1 MTHFMQNVCPITSG
15 ARDCAFIHGVFHF
28 NKVVSVHIGYA
39 TGGDTFFDF
48 IVFNYRTGYF
58 REYFRKPLKC
68 VNDVESEFTLALE
81 YFSHELCNASQIFTR
96 DRSGLIVHSISY
108 SFR

>member
-48 IVFNYRTGYF
+48 VVFNYRTGYF
-58 REYFRKPLKC
+58 RE
-68 VNDVESEFTLALE
+68 
-81 YFSHELCNASQIFTR
+81 
-96 DRSGLIVHSISY
+96 
-108 SFR
+108 